1 MPQGQEGSQTKT
13 TADFVAPKII
23 KTSSAFRQPLSTINA
38 KQNFVRKNNKFKSRP
53 LPSKIL
59 ITKRL
64 NRNTVDTTGKTTLDP
79 FQIIDKQ
86 IVHTFQPIY
95 KSICYR

>member
-1 MPQGQEGSQTKT
+1 MPQNQESRPTK

-23 KTSSAFRQPLSTINA
+23 KTSSALRQPLSTINA

-53 LPSKIL
+53 LPSKIF

-64 NRNTVDTTGKTTLDP
+64 NRNTVDTSGKTTFDP
-79 FQIIDKQ
+79 FQIITNKHSVYLPAD
-86 IVHTFQPIY
+86 I
-95 KSICYR
+95 

>member
-1 MPQGQEGSQTKT
+1 MPQGQEGSQTK

-53 LPSKIL
+53 LPSKIF

-64 NRNTVDTTGKTTLDP
+64 NRNTEG
-79 FQIIDKQ
+79 IIGRTIFDA
-86 IVHTFQPIY
+86 Y
-95 KSICYR
+95 K